1 MIIRKMVKST
11 NVLAFIVNRIL
22 MFVLVGYLYYL
33 LKTDGNISSFTV
45 IRYGWT
51 AMFYYCIFDTVIKV
65 SKLKYRLANP
75 LLREIKVEKDYS
87 ICECC
92 IPVMINGNSE
102 EKQENKPI
110 GKIQK
115 MDKRIRAI
123 SKATWL
129 NVESVLT
136 IISYIFEMI
145 VMSTMCFL
153 FYYGIQ
159 TVDFS
164 KVTVEGILSVWFVCS
179 ILSFMIYKLS
189 YLSENGCNH
198 YIRLR
203 YGESEYILT
212 DRMELNTGRNRAWL
226 RSKRDKSDMFMDV
239 CIHFFELSF
248 DICKLLSCAFIIM
261 FASCGLCELWMV
273 YPYMPDVFFYFSL
286 LIIVVQIAKILLSE
300 VSYEIDRDIVL
311 ARPLSCGE
319 EYKFFEND
327 IDKKKLIMWKSERND
342 KNEYGT
348 I

>member
-11 NVLAFIVNRIL
+11 NVFAFIVNRVL

-45 IRYGWT
+45 IRYGWS
-51 AMFYYCIFDTVIKV
+51 AMFYYCIFDTVIKI

-87 ICECC
+87 ICEYC
-92 IPVMINGNSE
+92 IPVVINGNSE

-115 MDKRIRAI
+115 KDKRIRAI

-129 NVESVLT
+129 NVEGVLT
-136 IISYIFEMI
+136 IISYIFEII

-159 TVDFS
+159 TVDFN
-164 KVTVEGILSVWFVCS
+164 KVTIEGILCVWFVCS

-189 YLSENGCNH
+189 YLSENGYNH
-198 YIRLR
+198 YIKLR
-203 YGESEYILT
+203 YGESEYILS
-212 DRMELNTGRNRAWL
+212 DRVECGIRRIHARLWSTRN
-226 RSKRDKSDMFMDV
+226 KSDMFMDV
-239 CIHFFELSF
+239 CMRFFELSF

-261 FASCGLCELWMV
+261 FVSCGLCELWMV

-286 LIIVVQIAKILLSE
+286 LIIVVEIAKILISE

-311 ARPLSCGE
+311 AQPLSYGK
-319 EYKFFEND
+319 EYKFVEND
-327 IDKKKLIMWKSERND
+327 IDKKKFIMWKLERND
-342 KNEYGT
+342 KNEHGT